1 MMKIISAAL
10 FSLFVVTVFSSFSE
24 EGSTGSDQT
33 TGDDQKHEMKQP
45 TELTRETLIVE
56 DKVKAGEHLQAGI
69 TLYKQKR
76 YTEALDEFKL
86 AKAMDLSDPRPNYHI
101 GKIFAE
107 NGEPDKAME
116 NFEASIKRDPNYIDS
131 HLELAAIYM
140 SASMWAD
147 ALAEYDDII
156 RLDPLKAEAHFS
168 RGVVL
173 SSMQKDQDAVKEFEE
188 ALKLKPDYGRAHY
201 NIGVILFRKGFK
213 TEAFSEFEK
222 AVATEKKNYDA
233 YKYMGLIFLDKYNA
247 EIKAIQQ
254 LESSGGSKAAIDAKK
269 TENQKNKQ
277 MVLEYLNK
285 SLEIFSS
292 QPDVKRVVDLLE
304 ARQ

>member
-1 MMKIISAAL
+1 MKTIFAVLFGLCTLMLLAASA
-10 FSLFVVTVFSSFSE
+10 E
-24 EGSTGSDQT
+24 EGASGSDQAT
-33 TGDDQKHEMKQP
+33 DVDKKHEMKQP
-45 TELTRETLIVE
+45 AELSRETIIVE
-56 DKVKAGEHLQAGI
+56 DKAKAAEHLEAGI
-69 TLYKQKR
+69 TLYKQKK

-86 AKAMDLSDPRPNYHI
+86 AKAMDLSDPRPNYYM
-101 GKIFAE
+101 GKIFTE

-140 SASMWAD
+140 SASMWDD
-147 ALAEYDDII
+147 ALEQYDEII
-156 RLDPLKAEAHFS
+156 RIDPLRAEAHFS

-188 ALKLKPDYGRAHY
+188 AIKLKPDYGRAYY

-213 TEAFSEFEK
+213 NEALSEFQK
-222 AVATEKKNYDA
+222 AVASEKKNYEA
-233 YKYMGLIFLDKYNA
+233 YKYMGLIYLDRYNG
-247 EIKAIQQ
+247 EIKTIQQ
-254 LESSGGSKAAIDAKK
+254 LESSGASKVAIDAKR
-269 TENQKNKQ
+269 TDNQKNKDQ
-277 MVLEYLNK
+277 ALDSFNK
-285 SLEIFSS
+285 SLEIFSA

>member
-1 MMKIISAAL
+1 MMKIVYATL
-10 FSLFVVTVFSSFSE
+10 FSLFLATAFSAFSE
-24 EGSTGSDQT
+24 EGSTSSDQT
-33 TGDDQKHEMKQP
+33 TVDDSKHEMKQP
-45 TELTRETLIVE
+45 TELTRESLIVE
-56 DKVKAGEHLQAGI
+56 DKAKAAEHLQAGI
-69 TLYKQKR
+69 TLYKQKK
-76 YTEALDEFKL
+76 YSEALDEFKL
-86 AKAMDLSDPRPNYHI
+86 AKAMDLSDPRPNYYI
-101 GKIFAE
+101 GKVFAD
-107 NGEPDKAME
+107 NGESDKAME

-213 TEAFSEFEK
+213 SEALSEFQK
-222 AVATEKKNYDA
+222 AVTTEKKNYEA
-233 YKYMGLIFLDKYNA
+233 YKYMGLIYLDSYNA

-269 TENQKNKQ
+269 AENQKNKQ
-277 MVLEYLNK
+277 LVLDNLNK

>member
-1 MMKIISAAL
+1 MKIIFAAL
-10 FSLFVVTVFSSFSE
+10 FSLFVVMVFSSFSE

-33 TGDDQKHEMKQP
+33 TVDDQKHEMKQP

-69 TLYKQKR
+69 TLYKQKK

-86 AKAMDLSDPRPNYHI
+86 AKAMDLSDPRPNYYI

-233 YKYMGLIFLDKYNA
+233 YKYMGLIYLDKYNA

-269 TENQKNKQ
+269 AENQKNKQ
-277 MVLEYLNK
+277 IVLEYLNK

-304 ARQ
+304 AR

>member
-1 MMKIISAAL
+1 MTRIILPIFIVLCAGVVLFASA
-10 FSLFVVTVFSSFSE
+10 E
-24 EGSTGSDQT
+24 EGTNGSDQAT
-33 TGDDQKHEMKQP
+33 EGDNKHEMKQP

-69 TLYKQKR
+69 TLYKQKK

-86 AKAMDLSDPRPNYHI
+86 AKAMDLSDPRPNYYI
-101 GKIFAE
+101 GKVFAE

-213 TEAFSEFEK
+213 SEALSEFQK
-222 AVATEKKNYDA
+222 AVATEKKNYEA
-233 YKYMGLIFLDKYNA
+233 YKYMGLIYLDRYNA
-247 EIKAIQQ
+247 EIKTIQQ
-254 LESSGGSKAAIDAKK
+254 LEGSGGSKAAIDARKA
-269 TENQKNKQ
+269 ENLKNKQ

>member
-1 MMKIISAAL
+1 MKIILAVL
-10 FSLFVVTVFSSFSE
+10 FASLVMATTVAFAD
-24 EGSTGSDQT
+24 EGSSNGDQNSEI
-33 TGDDQKHEMKQP
+33 DKKHEMKQP
-45 TELTRETLIVE
+45 AELSRETIIVE
-56 DKVKAGEHLQAGI
+56 DKAKAAEHLEAGI
-69 TLYKQKR
+69 TLYKQKK

-86 AKAMDLSDPRPNYHI
+86 AKAMDLSDPRPNYYM

-140 SASMWAD
+140 SASMWDD
-147 ALAEYDDII
+147 ALEQYDEII
-156 RLDPLKAEAHFS
+156 RIDPLRAEAHFS

-173 SSMQKDQDAVKEFEE
+173 SSLQKDQDAVREFEE
-188 ALKLKPDYGRAHY
+188 AIKLKPDYGRAYY

-213 TEAFSEFEK
+213 NEALSEFQK
-222 AVATEKKNYDA
+222 AVANEKKNYEA
-233 YKYMGLIFLDKYNA
+233 YKYMGLIYLDRYNA

-254 LESSGGSKAAIDAKK
+254 LESSGGSKSAIDVKRS
-269 TENQKNKQ
+269 ENQKNREQ
-277 MVLEYLNK
+277 ALDSFNK
-285 SLEIFSS
+285 SLEIFSA

>member
-1 MMKIISAAL
+1 MRTILLAL
-10 FSLFVVTVFSSFSE
+10 FVSCLATLVGVYAD
-24 EGSTGSDQT
+24 EGTTGDSDQT
-33 TGDDQKHEMKQP
+33 TGGDSKHEMKQP

-56 DKVKAGEHLQAGI
+56 DKAKAAEHLQTGI
-69 TLYKQKR
+69 TLYKQKK
-76 YTEALDEFKL
+76 YSEALDEFKL
-86 AKAMDLSDPRPNYHI
+86 AKAMDLSDPRPNYYI
-101 GKIFAE
+101 GKVFAD
-107 NGEPDKAME
+107 NGESDKAME
-116 NFEASIKRDPNYIDS
+116 NFKASIKRDPNYIDA

-140 SASMWAD
+140 SASMWTD
-147 ALAEYDDII
+147 ALAEYNDII
-156 RLDPLKAEAHFS
+156 QLDPLKAEAHFS

-213 TEAFSEFEK
+213 NEALAEFQK
-222 AVATEKKNYDA
+222 AVASEKKNYDA
-233 YKYMGLIFLDKYNA
+233 YKYMGLIYLDGYNA
-247 EIKAIQQ
+247 GIKAIQQ

-269 TENQKNKQ
+269 AENEKNKQ
-277 MVLEYLNK
+277 LVLDNLNK

>member
-1 MMKIISAAL
+1 MKTIYAAL
-10 FSLFVVTVFSSFSE
+10 FILCGLALLMAFGD
-24 EGSTGSDQT
+24 EGTTGSDQT
-33 TGDDQKHEMKQP
+33 TGADSRHEMKEP
-45 TELTRETLIVE
+45 TELTREALIVE
-56 DKVKAGEHLQAGI
+56 DKVKAAEHLEAGI
-69 TLYKQKR
+69 TLYKQKK
-76 YTEALDEFKL
+76 YSQALDEFKL
-86 AKAMDLSDPRPNYHI
+86 AKAMDLSDPRPNYYI

-116 NFEASIKRDPNYIDS
+116 NFEASIKRDPNYIES

-140 SASMWAD
+140 SASMWSD

-156 RLDPLKAEAHFS
+156 RLDPMKAEAHFS

-213 TEAFSEFEK
+213 NEALTEFTK
-222 AVATEKKNYDA
+222 AVITEKKNYEA
-233 YKYMGLIFLDKYNA
+233 YKYIGLIYLEKYNA
-247 EIKAIQQ
+247 ELKAIQQ

-269 TENQKNKQ
+269 TDNQKNKQ
-277 MVLEYLNK
+277 MALDNLNK

>member
-1 MMKIISAAL
+1 MRNLTKT
-10 FSLFVVTVFSSFSE
+10 LFVLCVMAIAWAIAE
-24 EGSTGSDQT
+24 EDTTGSDPAA
-33 TGDDQKHEMKQP
+33 GDDKKHEMKQP

-56 DKVKAGEHLQAGI
+56 DKAKAGEHLQAGI
-69 TLYKQKR
+69 TLYKQKK

-86 AKAMDLSDPRPNYHI
+86 AKAMDLSDPRPNYYI

-213 TEAFSEFEK
+213 TEAFSEFQK

-233 YKYMGLIFLDKYNA
+233 YKYMGLIYLDKYNA

-254 LESSGGSKAAIDAKK
+254 MESSGGSKAAIDAKK
-269 TENQKNKQ
+269 ADNQKNKQ
-277 MVLEYLNK
+277 TVLEYLNK

-304 ARQ
+304 AR